1 MDHIRRSI
9 MIDLSYH
16 RRAQRH
22 AVEVPCSIIGPNWD
36 EPVRFQATSMSAHG
50 MFVHTSF
57 PFEEGQDVVVSF
69 RPPPSNRGPKAWR
82 NPDLTVFARVVRAVE
97 VRKAGSVRGR
107 LEGRPGMGL
116 QFTDLSRPERRALQ
130 RCLRSMPQASAPDG
144 ATGRGAPA
152 AWKLRRGRW

>member
-1 MDHIRRSI
+1 

-22 AVEVPCSIIGPNWD
+22 AVDVPCTIIGPNWD
-36 EPVRFQATSMSAHG
+36 EPIRFRASSLSAHG
-50 MFVHTSF
+50 MFIRTSF
-57 PFEEGQDVVVSF
+57 PYREGEHVVISF
-69 RPPPSNRGPKAWR
+69 RPPPANRGPKIWR
-82 NPDLTVFARVVRAVE
+82 QPDLTVFARVVRTVP
-97 VRKAGSVRGR
+97 VRKASSVRSK

-130 RCLRSMPQASAPDG
+130 RCLRSMPAVSAPEG

-152 AWKLRRGRW
+152 AWKLSRGRW